1 MKHRLVWSVALALL
15 VGAGYVQSQAP
26 AKPQA
31 PPTPPAPAKPQAP
44 AFDGNIADI
53 VWGGRVES
61 ITGFQ
66 PHPGAMRNLISEVS
80 MWTSIPG
87 APGSKDVVVSFF
99 KRESALV
106 GSVTVVSMPQ
116 AHGVKDLEIWTSP
129 ANAEAGWV
137 KAAEGALPLVPDP
150 FKQPEQTFTFTP
162 VEARFVKVRLLRSHQ
177 PLAAN
182 QGSFGLVRIR
192 VFEAQ
197 APGYVPLLTRHP
209 EIAAPPFVAEGLAA
223 GGSQPPPTT
232 GCLAAPTPPMQPGT
246 GESRKVLLLQGNYL
260 GGSGSYVPFA
270 VQDRRL
276 PKGYTS
282 SREDLGIFDRV
293 ETTFVASNHVQPWM
307 LADVD
312 TVVMEQVCS
321 IKPFAPPFLQALTA
335 WVAAGHKLVI
345 HDADKCGNAPDYSWL
360 PYRFKSSNPG
370 ALGKAGMTFRILEN
384 NWMLHNLR
392 GRPGFVDGAA
402 WAELVPP
409 ANELGD
415 SNVITDWGPGWCG
428 QFAVRNALGAFGFSQ
443 AYAHYGR
450 GLIIWEGL
458 DVDMTGTTWL
468 DIVRARQLAQ
478 GFNTDNLP
486 CSVKVGSFV
495 VVTEPRLLARGVQPG
510 QSYTYPLSVL
520 PNLKYTG
527 IVKLTAAGTPAN
539 AGLDARIEPATVT
552 VAGEQTATL
561 TVTVPAAAKPGPM
574 ALEVKGTDTD
584 GKTTSLC
591 LQLGPVKGGE
601 LSVVNTLAPPTKTR
615 KNLEIILDAS
625 GSMKALMG
633 KKSRWD
639 TALDT
644 LEDVLAKL
652 PDDFNVGLR
661 IYGHREAS
669 TSPKT
674 CTDSQLVVPV
684 RKLDRVG
691 ILKAAKIYKPKGETP
706 LVYSAMQAPA
716 DLKAVGGGTVILITD
731 GEESC
736 KGDPVK
742 AAADLKAS
750 GLDIRLNIV
759 GFALTNPKT
768 QKELAGFSEATG
780 GVFYAAQSGQALGD
794 ALMVA
799 AVDKFPYAVFDA
811 AGKQVAAGE
820 AGWPAEE
827 LPPGDYK
834 VVVKAGQKDVVAPR
848 VKVTLGQATTVR
860 LVMKNGQ
867 LVLE

>member
-1 MKHRLVWSVALALL
+1 MKHRFVWSVALALL

-31 PPTPPAPAKPQAP
+31 PPKPQAP
-44 AFDGNIADI
+44 AFDGNVANI
-53 VWGGRVES
+53 VWGGRIES
-61 ITGFQ
+61 VTGVAPQNLGPANSLITEKETWFTT
-66 PHPGAMRNLISEVS
+66 PVTPG
-80 MWTSIPG
+80 P
-87 APGSKDVVVSFF
+87 KDIVVSFY
-99 KRESALV
+99 KREPALV
-106 GSVTVVSMPQ
+106 GSVVVVSGNGFIGP
-116 AHGVKDLEIWTSP
+116 ADVEIWTSAASAETGFVKVAAGTVP
-129 ANAEAGWV
+129 YEAGV
-137 KAAEGALPLVPDP
+137 YAT
-150 FKQPEQTFTFTP
+150 PENTFRFTP
-162 VEARFVKVRLLRSHQ
+162 VEARFVKIRFLGNHQ
-177 PLAAN
+177 ALE
-182 QGSFGLVRIR
+182 QRRGEIRVWRIR
-192 VFEAQ
+192 VLEAQ
-197 APGYVPLLTRHP
+197 APGYVPLITRHP

-223 GGSQPPPTT
+223 ASSQPPPTT
-232 GCLAAPTPPMQPGT
+232 AGCAPAALPPLQPGT
-246 GESRKVLLLQGNYL
+246 GESRKVLLVQRNYL
-260 GGSGSYVPFA
+260 GWNASYVPFG
-270 VQDRRL
+270 VQTGRL
-276 PKGYTS
+276 PKGHTS
-282 SREDLGIFDRV
+282 SHEDLSIFDRV
-293 ETTFVASNHVQPWM
+293 ETTFVASNFVQPWM

-312 TVVMEQVCS
+312 TVVMEQVCDTR
-321 IKPFAPPFLQALTA
+321 PFAPQFLQALTA
-335 WVAAGHKLVI
+335 WVAAGHKLI
-345 HDADKCGNAPDYSWL
+345 LHDSDKCYAGPDYSWL
-360 PYRFKSSNPG
+360 PYRFKANIPG
-370 ALGKAGMTFRILEN
+370 AMGAPGYTFRILEN
-384 NWMLHNLR
+384 NWMIHNLR

-402 WAELVPP
+402 WVELKPP

-428 QFAVRNALGAFGFSQ
+428 QFAVRNALGAFGFAQ

-450 GLIIWEGL
+450 GLILWEGL
-458 DVDMTGTTWL
+458 DVDSTGTTWL

-527 IVKLTAAGTPAN
+527 TVKLAATGTPAA
-539 AGLDARIEPATVT
+539 AGLEARIEPATVT
-552 VAGEQTATL
+552 VAGEQTATM
-561 TVTVPAAAKPGPM
+561 TVTVPAGAKPGPM
-574 ALEVKGTDTD
+574 GLEVKGTDTD

-591 LQLGPVKGGE
+591 LQLAPVKGGE

-625 GSMKALMG
+625 GSMKALLG

-684 RKLDRVG
+684 RKLDRVA

-799 AVDKFPYAVFDA
+799 AIVKFPYAVFDA

-834 VVVKAGQKDVVAPR
+834 VVVKAGQKDIVAPR
-848 VKVTLGQATTVR
+848 VKVTLGQATTVK
-860 LVMKNGQ
+860 LVIKGGQ

>member
-1 MKHRLVWSVALALL
+1 
-15 VGAGYVQSQAP
+15 
-26 AKPQA
+26 
-31 PPTPPAPAKPQAP
+31 
-44 AFDGNIADI
+44 
-53 VWGGRVES
+53 
-61 ITGFQ
+61 
-66 PHPGAMRNLISEVS
+66 MRFLISEVS
-80 MWTSIPG
+80 GWTRLQGTPG
-87 APGSKDVVVSFF
+87 PKDVVVSFF
-99 KRESALV
+99 KRGSALV
-106 GSVTVVSMPQ
+106 GSVTVVSGPQ
-116 AHGVKDLEIWTSP
+116 ATGVKDLEIWTSP
-129 ANAEAGWV
+129 TSAEAGWV
-137 KAAEGALPLVPDP
+137 NVAEGAFPLEPHA
-150 FKQPEQTFTFTP
+150 FGRPEQTFTFTP
-162 VEARFVKVRLLRSHQ
+162 VEARFVKVRFLRNHQ
-177 PLAAN
+177 TAAAN
-182 QGSFGLVRIR
+182 QSDIRPYRIR
-192 VFEAQ
+192 VFEAKS
-197 APGYVPLLTRHP
+197 PGYVPLLTRHP

-223 GGSQPPPTT
+223 ASSQPPPAA
-232 GCLAAPTPPMQPGT
+232 GCSLAALPPMQLGN
-246 GESRKVLLLQGNYL
+246 GESRKVLLLKHGYL
-260 GGSGSYVPFA
+260 GGEGAYVPFG
-270 VQDRRL
+270 VQSGRL
-276 PKGYTS
+276 PKQHTF
-282 SREDLGIFDRV
+282 SREDLSIFNRV
-293 ETTFVASNHVQPWM
+293 ETTEMATNHVQPWM
-307 LADVD
+307 LADYD
-312 TVVMEQVCS
+312 TVIMEQVCDV
-321 IKPFAPPFLQALTA
+321 KPLSPQFKQALIA
-335 WVAAGHKLVI
+335 WVAAGHKLI
-345 HDADKCGNAPDYSWL
+345 LHDSDKCSAGPDYTWL
-360 PYRFKSSNPG
+360 PYRFKANIPG
-370 ALGKAGMTFRILEN
+370 AMGAPGYTFRILEN
-384 NWMLHNLR
+384 NWMIHNLR

-402 WAELVPP
+402 WAELKPP

-450 GLIIWEGL
+450 GLILWEGL
-458 DVDMTGTTWL
+458 DVDSTGTTWL

-486 CSVKVGSFV
+486 CTVKVGNFV

-527 IVKLTAAGTPAN
+527 TVKLTAAGSPAGT
-539 AGLDARIEPATVT
+539 GLEARIEPATVT
-552 VAGEQTATL
+552 VAGEQTATMTL
-561 TVTVPAAAKPGPM
+561 TVPAGAKPGPM
-574 ALEVKGTDTD
+574 GLEVKGTDTD
-584 GKTTSLC
+584 GKTTLLC

-661 IYGHREAS
+661 IYGHREPS

-684 RKLDRVG
+684 RKLNRAA
-691 ILKAAKIYKPKGETP
+691 ILKAAKVYKPKGETP

-768 QKELAGFSEATG
+768 QKDLAGFSEATG
-780 GVFYAAQSGQALGD
+780 GLFYAAQSGQALGD

-799 AVDKFPYAVFDA
+799 AIVTFPYAVFDA

-834 VVVKAGQKDVVAPR
+834 VVVKAGGKEIVAPR

-860 LVMKNGQ
+860 LMMRNGQ